1 MKLQEQHFRASPVKC
16 VVISPRIPLSQLKA
30 RQLPIVVFGEFVPAA
45 CLWIELSTSL
55 TLETPRI
62 LSSDP
67 PPPTLS
73 EMFHQLKIVT
83 DTPSEVSNLQTYK
96 TLQRQP
102 QQRILDDRPSA
113 GRFIPPT
120 SLLYNGFGYFDDVVN
135 KRRQVPGESSILE
148 TKLWDEVDTS
158 AARMAQFYDS
168 EAVRRGIV
176 LYHLRRIFRA
186 RRIRM
191 PREEV

>member
-1 MKLQEQHFRASPVKC
+1 MKC

-30 RQLPIVVFGEFVPAA
+30 RQPPIVVFGEFVPAA

-83 DTPSEVSNLQTYK
+83 DTPSEASNLQTYK

-158 AARMAQFYDS
+158 AVRMAQFYDS